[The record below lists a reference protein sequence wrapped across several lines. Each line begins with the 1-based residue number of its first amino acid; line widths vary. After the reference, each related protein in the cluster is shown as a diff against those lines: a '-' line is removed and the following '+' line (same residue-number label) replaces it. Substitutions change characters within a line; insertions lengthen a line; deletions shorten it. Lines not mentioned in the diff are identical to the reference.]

1 MNLRKTL
8 LLPRLGLTGRGG
20 VTLSEENTMRFHSL
34 FIASAITTALALP
47 AMGQESSTTH
57 RYQLLFKYSDQ
68 AIKAMRENPQDRST
82 QAAKLFESLGG
93 KMENIYF
100 FPLGGEYDGM
110 IIAQMPNDA
119 ALTALNF
126 VTTPS
131 GNFSKSQI
139 LPLMTADEFK
149 GAMEKA
155 KGTNTTY
162 TPPTA
167 TRQ

>member
-1 MNLRKTL
+1 MRIRSL
-8 LLPRLGLTGRGG
+8 L
-20 VTLSEENTMRFHSL
+20 
-34 FIASAITTALALP
+34 IASAITTVVALP
-47 AMGQESSTTH
+47 AMAQQSSAPH
-57 RYQLLFKYSDQ
+57 RYLLLFKYSDQ
-68 AIKAMRENPQDRST
+68 ATKAMRENPQDRSA

-93 KMENIYF
+93 KMEVNYF

-110 IIAQMPNDA
+110 IIAQLPNDA

-126 VTTPS
+126 ITTPT
-131 GNFSKSQI
+131 GNFSRTRT
-139 LPLMTADEFK
+139 LPLMTTDEFK

-167 TRQ
+167 TR

>member
-1 MNLRKTL
+1 
-8 LLPRLGLTGRGG
+8 
-20 VTLSEENTMRFHSL
+20 MRIHSL
-34 FIASAITTALALP
+34 LIASTIATVLALP
-47 AMGQESSTTH
+47 ATAQQSSTTH
-57 RYQLLFKYSDQ
+57 RYLLLFKYSDQ
-68 AIKAMRENPQDRST
+68 AMKAMRENPQDRSA
-82 QAAKLFESLGG
+82 QAAKLLESLGG
-93 KMENIYF
+93 KMEVNYF

-119 ALTALNF
+119 ALTALGF
-126 VTTPS
+126 ITTPT
-131 GNFSKSQI
+131 GNFSKAQNI
-139 LPLMTADEFK
+139 PLMTTDEFK

>member
-1 MNLRKTL
+1 
-8 LLPRLGLTGRGG
+8 
-20 VTLSEENTMRFHSL
+20 MRAHSFL
-34 FIASAITTALALP
+34 IVSAITTALALP
-47 AMGQESSTTH
+47 AMAQQPGTSH
-57 RYQLLFKYSDQ
+57 RYLLFFKYSDR
-68 AIKAMRENPQDRST
+68 AMKAMRETPQDRSA
-82 QAAKLFESLGG
+82 QAAKLHESLGG

-126 VTTPS
+126 ITTPT
-131 GNFSKSQI
+131 GNFSKTRV
-139 LPLMTADEFK
+139 LPLMTADEFR

-155 KGTNTTY
+155 RGTITTY
-162 TPPTA
+162 TSPTA

>member
-1 MNLRKTL
+1 MVTL
-8 LLPRLGLTGRGG
+8 L
-20 VTLSEENTMRFHSL
+20 
-34 FIASAITTALALP
+34 IASAITTALALP
-47 AMGQESSTTH
+47 AMAQQSSTPH
-57 RYQLLFKYSDQ
+57 RYLLLFKYSDQ
-68 AIKAMRENPQDRST
+68 AIKALRENPQDRSAP
-82 QAAKLFESLGG
+82 AAKLYESLGG

-119 ALTALNF
+119 ALTALSF
-126 VTTPS
+126 IATPS
-131 GNFSKSQI
+131 GNFSKSQV

-149 GAMEKA
+149 GAMERA
-155 KGTNTTY
+155 NGTITTY

>member
-1 MNLRKTL
+1 
-8 LLPRLGLTGRGG
+8 
-20 VTLSEENTMRFHSL
+20 MRIHSL
-34 FIASAITTALALP
+34 LIASTIATVLALP
-47 AMGQESSTTH
+47 ATAQQSSTPR
-57 RYQLLFKYSDQ
+57 RYLLLFKYSDQ
-68 AIKAMRENPQDRST
+68 AMKAMRENPQDRSA
-82 QAAKLFESLGG
+82 QAAKLLESLGG
-93 KMENIYF
+93 KMEVNYF

-119 ALTALNF
+119 ALTALGF
-126 VTTPS
+126 ITTPT
-131 GNFSKSQI
+131 GNFSKAQNI
-139 LPLMTADEFK
+139 PLMTTDEFK